1 MLVMYLFEQV
11 GLLTLDLPDRRPQD
25 EPPMRQEMKKNV
37 SNQLPELRQD
47 LLLSVDDP
55 LKFEL

>member
-1 MLVMYLFEQV
+1 MYLFEQV